1 MTIPAHLNTEPN
13 LAAPDDF
20 YELLVNAH
28 RDLDPDQS
36 RLVNA
41 KLVLLFANHIGDLA
55 VISEAIGAAREGV
68 TPNHV
73 QPDLAVTA

>member
-1 MTIPAHLNTEPN
+1 MTPRANLNTESN
-13 LAAPDDF
+13 LQAPDDF

-41 KLVLLFANHIGDLA
+41 KLVLLLANHIGDMT
-55 VISEAIGAAREGV
+55 VIAEAISAAREGV

-73 QPDLAVTA
+73 QNDLALTA